1 MIDAFSNAETGLS
14 LAHDQIEL
22 DRAETVF
29 VRNDGR
35 MAIRLDDGTVSRV
48 PGLLA
53 PSMREHLRD
62 GMQVRLFR
70 VLGRHVAS
78 QNFARLRLA
87 ASF

>member
-1 MIDAFSNAETGLS
+1 MIDAFSNSETGLS

-22 DRAETVF
+22 DRAETVYL
-29 VRNDGR
+29 RSDGR

-70 VLGRHVAS
+70 VLGRHVAC
-78 QNFARLRLA
+78 QNFAQLRLA
-87 ASF
+87 AAF

>member
-1 MIDAFSNAETGLS
+1 MIDAFANAETGLS
-14 LAHDQIEL
+14 LAHDQIDL

-29 VRNDGR
+29 LRNDGR

-53 PSMREHLRD
+53 DSMRQHLRD
-62 GMQVRLFR
+62 GMTVRLFR

-78 QNFARLRLA
+78 QSTAKLRLA